1 MNKLKMWCLVNLP
14 NGTTF
19 GVQLNNPKAIG
30 QECLEKVIFFWHL
43 VLNFFFT
50 MLSENTFFKWSLI
63 TEFGVTKVH
72 NALKDKIILF

>member
-30 QECLEKVIFFWHL
+30 QECLEKVNYF
-43 VLNFFFT
+43 
-50 MLSENTFFKWSLI
+50 
-63 TEFGVTKVH
+63 
-72 NALKDKIILF
+72 